1 MVKIKPVQISIWA
14 FVLLVFTLGLVFKI
28 NFSSIALW
36 DSYLGGKN
44 PVQQGILFGTP
55 KGIRSD
61 EWMLG
66 VPWVMSQVNSNPAF
80 SKHNPA
86 VGADTASLLVGLP
99 TDHWSAIFRPALWG
113 YYFLDLE
120 RGFSWHWMMRT
131 FGLLVALT
139 VFFRFALS
147 CSMLVS
153 LTGAGWIYFS
163 GFNQWWLASV
173 SEIIFSFLLTC
184 IGFAAVFRSNSII
197 KVALSSEL
205 LLLGI
210 VGFGLTLYPPFQ
222 VPLFYLGL
230 CLIPFLLPKNINSQA
245 VSNIVR
251 ISILSSTAI
260 LSAGLLFLFLLDNK
274 ETVSL
279 MQSTV
284 YPGQRLSFGGGYS
297 LSRYFS
303 GIFDSIYSEG
313 LYPPSYGNVC
323 EASSFLLLWPV
334 SFLVACISRQTG
346 YLIRSLPLVV
356 YLLFVS
362 SWVMFGASPLV
373 AKLTLWSMVPSNRAL
388 IGLGIGSII
397 FSILTINEVKKPSN
411 LFVVLLSI
419 LSTFL
424 LWNFIH
430 NFDALPTTSRSI
442 DESNFIIAS
451 SILIVVSLISSSKIW
466 LAFAV
471 LFGVVYPNFS
481 VNPMMSGMDSILKSP
496 IYQAV
501 QSIDSDKSE
510 KWAVYGSPIVPQV
523 VKAAGVKVINGALY
537 APDLKSL
544 SVFDPE
550 GKYIDIYNRYA
561 HVTLNQV
568 IEGQPLKF
576 HLHQADTWQ
585 LDISPCDPAFKTLNV
600 RYFVFMPRRKSLKYS
615 CLNTVF
621 KGKNFSIFERMDL

>member
-1 MVKIKPVQISIWA
+1 MVRFKQSHLIIWA
-14 FVLLVFTLGLVFKI
+14 FVLLTFALGLVFKI
-28 NFSSIALW
+28 NFSSLALW
-36 DSYLGGKN
+36 DSYLGGNN
-44 PVQQGILFGTP
+44 PTQQGILFGTP

-80 SKHNPA
+80 STQNPA
-86 VGADTASLLVGLP
+86 VGAETASLLVGLP
-99 TDHWSAIFRPALWG
+99 TEHWSAIFRPALWG

-120 RGFSWHWMMRT
+120 RGFSWHWMFRT
-131 FGLLVALT
+131 FGLFVALA

-163 GFNQWWLASV
+163 AFNQWWLASV

-184 IGFAAVFRSNSII
+184 IGFSAVFKSNSILRL
-197 KVALSSEL
+197 AFSSEL

-230 CLIPFLLPKNINSQA
+230 CLIPFLLPKNINNEP
-245 VSNIVR
+245 V
-251 ISILSSTAI
+251 SSTIKIAVLI
-260 LSAGLLFLFLLDNK
+260 STALTSVALLYLFLVDNK

-284 YPGQRLSFGGGYS
+284 YPGQRLSFGGGYN

-303 GIFDSIYSEG
+303 GFFDSIYSEG
-313 LYPPSYGNVC
+313 LYPQSYGNVC
-323 EASSFLLLWPV
+323 EASSFLLLWPI
-334 SFLVACISRQTG
+334 SLLIACLSRQSG
-346 YLIRSLPLVV
+346 FLIKSLPLIV
-356 YLLFVS
+356 YLIFASIWVS
-362 SWVMFGASPLV
+362 FGTNPLL

-397 FSILTINEVKKPSN
+397 YSILVIDRVKKPTTI
-411 LFVVLLSI
+411 LVVLLCVI
-419 LSTFL
+419 FVTL
-424 LWNFIH
+424 LWDFLH
-430 NFDALPTTSRSI
+430 KFQALPIRSM
-442 DESNFIIAS
+442 SNQEFNFVIAS
-451 SILIVVSLISSSKIW
+451 SILILVSLISSSRTL
-466 LAFAV
+466 LAASI
-471 LFGVVYPNFS
+471 LFGVVYPNS
-481 VNPMMSGMDSILKSP
+481 SINPVMSGMDSIVKSA

-501 QSIDSDKSE
+501 QSIDTDKSE
-510 KWAVYGSPIVPQV
+510 KWAVYGSPIVPQI
-523 VKAAGVKVINGALY
+523 VKAAGAKVINGALY
-537 APDLKSL
+537 APDLESL
-544 SVFDPE
+544 RVFDPE
-550 GKYIDIYNRYA
+550 GKYIDIYNRYS

-568 IEGQPLKF
+568 IEGQPLRF

-585 LDISPCDPAFKTLNV
+585 LDISPCDPAFKTLKV

-621 KGKNFSIFERMDL
+621 KGRNFSIFERNDF